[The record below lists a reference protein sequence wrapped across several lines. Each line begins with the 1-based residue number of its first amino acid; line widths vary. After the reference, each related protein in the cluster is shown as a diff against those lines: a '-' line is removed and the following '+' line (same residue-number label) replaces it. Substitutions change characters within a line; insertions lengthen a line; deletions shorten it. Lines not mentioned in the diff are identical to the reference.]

1 MGKPTPESLFLRHL
15 LPEGQRTL
23 PKRLEGEAPYAEYAY
38 SDIRRGS
45 SLRCMGIHIHGL
57 AHASG
62 QPDIGGHGRI
72 KAAHIAG
79 SIGEG
84 IDGRLEAADVAAR

>member
-1 MGKPTPESLFLRHL
+1 MQNTLTVTSAAGAPCGVWGSTYMVWLMRPDN
-15 LPEGQRTL
+15 RTL
-23 PKRLEGEAPYAEYAY
+23 
-38 SDIRRGS
+38 
-45 SLRCMGIHIHGL
+45 
-57 AHASG
+57 
-62 QPDIGGHGRI
+62 GGHGRI